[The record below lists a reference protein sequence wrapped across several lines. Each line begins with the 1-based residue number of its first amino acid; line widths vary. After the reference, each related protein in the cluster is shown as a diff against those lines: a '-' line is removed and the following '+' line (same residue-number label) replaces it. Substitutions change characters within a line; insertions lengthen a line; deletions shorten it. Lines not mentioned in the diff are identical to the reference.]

1 MPETISSYK
10 LSACSDEDFKNV
22 VELIAE
28 MQLDSNDLQPS
39 QFIIAKSNAKLVGFG
54 RLRTYE
60 GCQELCSLGV
70 IEASRNKGVGTLISQ
85 ALKEKSTKPLYAV
98 TIIPGYFKR
107 LGFEQVIDFP
117 KEIMAKVQYCTGSLP
132 VPETYV
138 AMWLK

>member
-1 MPETISSYK
+1 MAELISNYK
-10 LSACSDEDFKNV
+10 LSACSKEDFERV

-28 MQLDSNDLQPS
+28 MQLDNNDLQPS
-39 QFIIAKSNAKLVGFG
+39 QFIVAKNENVLVGFG

-60 GCQELCSLGV
+60 NCQELCSLGV
-70 IEASRNKGVGTLISQ
+70 IEASRNRGVGTLIAE
-85 ALKEKSTKPLYAV
+85 ALKERSTKPLYAV

-107 LGFEQVIDFP
+107 MGFVQVDNFP
-117 KEIMAKVQYCTGSLP
+117 KEIVAKVNYCIGSLP